1 MTHTHLRPQT
11 IHGHLNGEDILH
23 RGLHAHQDH
32 LQGQQDQEH
41 TQGHLHVLHIGK
53 KTSDQESMRQ
63 NESSLAVLVLET
75 TGPRTE
81 FKNAIIKF

>member
-1 MTHTHLRPQT
+1 MTHTHLRLQT

-53 KTSDQESMRQ
+53 KTFDLLRCSFRDSR
-63 NESSLAVLVLET
+63 
-75 TGPRTE
+75 TGNDRS
-81 FKNAIIKF
+81 AY

>member
-1 MTHTHLRPQT
+1 MTHIHLHLQT
-11 IHGHLNGEDILH
+11 IHDHLNGEDILH

-53 KTSDQESMRQ
+53 KTSDQGSTNHFVDR
-63 NESSLAVLVLET
+63 SSRIQQL
-75 TGPRTE
+75 
-81 FKNAIIKF
+81 KI